1 MLSAM
6 LFENDSSSIYSA
18 VGVEIVSIIK
28 FRGVAP
34 LILLYAAAICSLR
47 LTSSSSL
54 IVVVYIVLWH
64 HPTSKSKI
72 YMYYILCVCGWIM
85 NWRRLHTWSERW
97 KPKQI
102 LIFFCFCFTLSLI
115 VISWNCQNVIRSKIS
130 VDYINCNAFSN
141 NKHNRSMQ
149 QQQTQ
154 RYLSYKLY
162 HWLCTSSREEKCIK
176 SIVYYSAALSLS

>member
-1 MLSAM
+1 VIAGAGRPDNPTTTMKKSDAVCYAIWKW
-6 LFENDSSSIYSA
+6 FQQSIYSA

-97 KPKQI
+97 KQKQI
-102 LIFFCFCFTLSLI
+102 LIFFCFCFTLFL
-115 VISWNCQNVIRSKIS
+115 
-130 VDYINCNAFSN
+130 NCNIVKSSEC
-141 NKHNRSMQ
+141 NK
-149 QQQTQ
+149 
-154 RYLSYKLY
+154 K
-162 HWLCTSSREEKCIK
+162 
-176 SIVYYSAALSLS
+176 